1 MITMSDFKRTEIETL
16 MEHPLEETLGIEPG
30 TTITTKTE
38 RSTELA
44 TTEQYDEKDE
54 EIEGQLQ
61 EIYDA
66 AMAGFEDQCAE
77 AEVVEG
83 KYKARNMEVA
93 TQLLNSAL
101 HAVKEKAN
109 QKKEKDKND
118 ISRNKITKKVTNNNV
133 FMGSHQELMDQID
146 AGNVIEP
153 EE

>member
-1 MITMSDFKRTEIETL
+1 MSTHKIEIETL
-16 MEHPLEETLGIEPG
+16 MEHPLEETLGIEPC
-30 TTITTKTE
+30 TTLTTKTE

-44 TTEQYDEKDE
+44 VTEQYDEKDE
-54 EIEGQLQ
+54 EIEGQFQ

-66 AMAGFEDQCAE
+66 AMAAFEDQCSE

-101 HAVKEKAN
+101 HAAKEKAN

-118 ISRNKITKKVTNNNV
+118 IARHKTKATKVTNNNV
-133 FMGSHQELMDQID
+133 FMGSHQELLDSIQQGAI
-146 AGNVIEP
+146 IEP

>member
-1 MITMSDFKRTEIETL
+1 MSTNRTEVETL
-16 MEHPLEETLGIEPG
+16 MEHPLEEAFDIEPG

-38 RSTELA
+38 RTTELVA
-44 TTEQYDEKDE
+44 AEQYDDKDV
-54 EIEGQLQ
+54 EIEEQFQ

-66 AMAGFEDQCAE
+66 AMAAFDDQVAE

-93 TQLLNSAL
+93 TQLLTAAL
-101 HAVKEKAN
+101 HAAKEKSN

-118 ISRNKITKKVTNNNV
+118 IARNKTTKKVTNNNV
-133 FMGSHQELMDQID
+133 FYGSHQELLDQINSD
-146 AGNVIEP
+146 KVIEP

>member
-1 MITMSDFKRTEIETL
+1 MSTHRTEIESL
-16 MEHPLEETLGIEPG
+16 MEHPLEEAFDIEPG
-30 TTITTKTE
+30 TTLTTKTE

-44 TTEQYDEKDE
+44 ITEQYDEKDE
-54 EIEGQLQ
+54 EIEGQFQ

-93 TQLLNSAL
+93 TQLLNAAL
-101 HAVKEKAN
+101 HAVKEKSN

-118 ISRNKITKKVTNNNV
+118 LVRNKTTKSVTNNNV
-133 FMGSHQELMDQID
+133 FMGSHQELLDQINS
-146 AGNVIEP
+146 GTIIEP

>member
-1 MITMSDFKRTEIETL
+1 MSTHKIEIETL

-30 TTITTKTE
+30 TTLTTKTE

-44 TTEQYDEKDE
+44 VTEQYDEKDE
-54 EIEGQLQ
+54 EIEGQFQ

-66 AMAGFEDQCAE
+66 AMAAFEDQCSE

-101 HAVKEKAN
+101 HAAKEKAN

-118 ISRNKITKKVTNNNV
+118 IARHKTSGKKVTNNNV
-133 FMGSHQELMDQID
+133 FMGSHQELLDSIQQGAIID
-146 AGNVIEP
+146 P

>member
-1 MITMSDFKRTEIETL
+1 MSTKRTEIETL
-16 MEHPLEETLGIEPG
+16 MEHPLEEAFNIEPG
-30 TTITTKTE
+30 TTVSVKTE
-38 RSTELA
+38 RTTELA
-44 TTEQYDEKDE
+44 VAEQYDEKDE
-54 EIEGQLQ
+54 EIEGQFQ

-66 AMAGFEDQCAE
+66 AMAAFEDQCAE

-101 HAVKEKAN
+101 HAAKEKAN

-118 ISRNKITKKVTNNNV
+118 IAKNKITKKVTNNNV
-133 FMGSHQELMDQID
+133 FMGSHQEVLDQYAQGKVID
-146 AGNVIEP
+146 P

>member
-1 MITMSDFKRTEIETL
+1 MSTHRTEIESL
-16 MEHPLEETLGIEPG
+16 MEHPLEEAFDIEPC

-38 RSTELA
+38 RTTELA
-44 TTEQYDEKDE
+44 TTEQYDVKDE
-54 EIEGQLQ
+54 EIEGQFQ
-61 EIYDA
+61 EVYDA
-66 AMAGFEDQCAE
+66 AMAAFEDQCAE

-93 TQLLNSAL
+93 MQALNSAL

-118 ISRNKITKKVTNNNV
+118 LVRNKTTKNVTNNNV
-133 FMGSHQELMDQID
+133 FMGSHQELLDQINS
-146 AGNVIEP
+146 GNIIEP

>member
-1 MITMSDFKRTEIETL
+1 VITMSDFKRTEIETL

-66 AMAGFEDQCAE
+66 AMAGFEDQCAQ
-77 AEVVEG
+77 VL
-83 KYKARNMEVA
+83 K
-93 TQLLNSAL
+93 TSA
-101 HAVKEKAN
+101 
-109 QKKEKDKND
+109 QKRKSLKVN
-118 ISRNKITKKVTNNNV
+118 TK
-133 FMGSHQELMDQID
+133 QEIWK
-146 AGNVIEP
+146 
-153 EE
+153 

>member
-1 MITMSDFKRTEIETL
+1 MSTHRTEIETL
-16 MEHPLEETLGIEPG
+16 MEHPLEDAFDIEPG

-38 RSTELA
+38 RTTALA
-44 TTEQYDEKDE
+44 ISEQYDAKDV
-54 EIEGQLQ
+54 EIEEQFQ

-66 AMAGFEDQCAE
+66 AMGAFEDQVAE

-93 TQLLNSAL
+93 TQLLTAAL
-101 HAVKEKAN
+101 HAAKEKSN

-118 ISRNKITKKVTNNNV
+118 IARNKTTNKVTNNNV
-133 FMGSHQELMDQID
+133 FMGSHQELLDQIN
-146 AGNVIEP
+146 AGNIIEP

>member
-1 MITMSDFKRTEIETL
+1 MSTHRTEIETL
-16 MEHPLEETLGIEPG
+16 MEHPLEEAFDIEPG

-54 EIEGQLQ
+54 EIEGQFQ

-66 AMAGFEDQCAE
+66 AMAAFEDQCAE

-101 HAVKEKAN
+101 HAAKEKAG

-118 ISRNKITKKVTNNNV
+118 IARNKTTNKVTNNNV

-146 AGNVIEP
+146 AGNIIEP

>member
-1 MITMSDFKRTEIETL
+1 MSTHRTEIESL
-16 MEHPLEETLGIEPG
+16 MEHPLEEAFDIEPG
-30 TTITTKTE
+30 TTLTTKTE

-44 TTEQYDEKDE
+44 VTEQYDEKDE
-54 EIEGQLQ
+54 EIEGQFQ

-66 AMAGFEDQCAE
+66 AMSGFEDQCAE

-93 TQLLNSAL
+93 TQLLNAAL
-101 HAVKEKAN
+101 HAVKEKAG

-118 ISRNKITKKVTNNNV
+118 LARNKVTKKVTNNNV
-133 FMGSHQELMDQID
+133 FMGSHQELLDQINS
-146 AGNVIEP
+146 GTIIEP